1 MLSETASKISD
12 ELIDFSEWVAGWGS
26 RELDYAGLCL
36 AKETLKL
43 LVDIRKPRE
52 DNQIRRM
59 I

>member
-43 LVDIRKPRE
+43 LVDIRKPGE
-52 DNQIRRM
+52 DS
-59 I
+59 